1 MSVDTISNFLTII
14 RNGVLVTK
22 PFVIVPYTRA
32 TADVAKILH
41 EEGFIKE
48 AAEVEEDGHKVL
60 KIFLKYVDGESVIHE
75 LTRKSR
81 PGRRFYTGISQLRPV
96 VGGLG
101 VSILT
106 TSKGILSH
114 KQAEKLNVGG
124 EIICTVW

>member
-1 MSVDTISNFLTII
+1 MSVDIIGNFLTIV
-14 RNGVLVTK
+14 RNGILVTK
-22 PFVIVPYTRA
+22 PFVVAPHARLVA
-32 TADVAKILH
+32 EVAKVLK
-41 EEGFIKE
+41 EEGFIRDV
-48 AAEVEEDGHKVL
+48 EVIEHDDKKFL

-75 LTRKSR
+75 LERKSK
-81 PGRRFYTGISQLRPV
+81 PGRRFYSGISQVKPV

-106 TSKGILSH
+106 TNKGIISH